1 MTKMDLYRMANE
13 IAARE
18 NSRYRDIC
26 RDRTKLF
33 EFMASNEWFDLLDI
47 MPDDADAV
55 ISKRKQVVFDD
66 RARSRLESVLTV

>member
-55 ISKRKQVVFDD
+55 ISKGNRWSLMTGHVQGLKVF
-66 RARSRLESVLTV
+66 